1 MFLASA
7 NESILNAVFS
17 LFPQGSVALTVMA
30 ISVVGVTGLALGSI
44 KLKAFSLGIPG
55 TMFTGIIIGKWLG
68 MDSFDASML
77 HFARDFGLILFV
89 YAVGVQVGP
98 GFVANLRKHG
108 LPLNI
113 MAAVIVLTGAA
124 ICVAYSYIIPNVV
137 DINAATGLFAGA
149 TTNAPALGSAGEA
162 LKSVHETD
170 IASQLLAY
178 PTMPAFAIAYPFG
191 LLGVI
196 VAIVMLKAIF
206 RVDTQIATEAIEKA
220 EKAHAAELV
229 TINIEVHNENLNGVL
244 LRKLP
249 LLKPKDPGMVISR
262 IMHDGVVSIAKPDSS
277 VYVGDTLLVV
287 GNPDQIEQ
295 FRLAVGVES
304 ETDIRQ
310 ASPNLKLAHLIV
322 THNGA
327 LGKTIEELGLKQLGI
342 AVTRIAR
349 AGLEFTATDH
359 MKLQFGDRV
368 RIVGEPSGIDEAGT
382 ILGNSLKAL
391 NYSRLIPIF
400 IGLALGVTLGCLSTT
415 LGGALPGPCKLGV
428 AAGPLIVAII
438 LSRMGNIGPII
449 WHMPHNSSQLIRE
462 FGITLFTI
470 CVGIMAGDGFFQAL
484 NQSTGWYWLGLGAV
498 VTLVPL
504 LLVGAIAIKVFK
516 INFLHVSGLL
526 CGSMTSP
533 SLAFT
538 HTLTSSEAPAIAF
551 ATVYPLTMV
560 MRVLLGQLLILIF
573 H

>member
-1 MFLASA
+1 MFLASL
-7 NESILNAVFS
+7 NQSLLNAVFS
-17 LFPQGSVALTVMA
+17 LFPQGSVALTVVA
-30 ISVVGVTGLALGSI
+30 ISVVGVTGLALGSVKI
-44 KLKAFSLGIPG
+44 KSFSLGIPG
-55 TMFTGIIIGKWLG
+55 TMFTGIVIGKWLG
-68 MDSFDASML
+68 MSSFDASMM

-98 GFVANLRKHG
+98 GFVANLRKNG

-113 MAAVIVLTGAA
+113 MAACIVLMGAA
-124 ICVAYSYIIPNVV
+124 ISVAYSYIIPHIV
-137 DINAATGLFAGA
+137 DINSATGMFAGA
-149 TTNAPALGSAGEA
+149 TTNAPALASAGEA
-162 LKSVHETD
+162 LKSVHSLKE
-170 IASQLLAY
+170 AGELLAY

-196 VAIVMLKAIF
+196 VAMVLIKAIF
-206 RVDTQIATEAIEKA
+206 RIDTQVATEAIEKL
-220 EKAHAAELV
+220 EKDSSVELATV
-229 TINIEVHNENLNGVL
+229 NLEIRNENINGVPL
-244 LRKLP
+244 SKLP
-249 LLKPKDPGMVISR
+249 VLKTSNTGLVISR
-262 IMHDGVVSIAKPDSS
+262 IMHGDTVSVARHESL
-277 VYVGDTLLVV
+277 VYVGDVLLAV
-287 GNPDQIEQ
+287 GTPELVEQ
-295 FRLAVGVES
+295 LRLAVGVES
-304 ETDIRQ
+304 KTDIRNV
-310 ASPNLKLAHLIV
+310 SSNLKLAHLVV

-327 LGKTIEELGLKQLGI
+327 LGKTIAELGLKQLGI

-349 AGLEFTATDH
+349 AGVEFTATDH

-368 RIVGEPSGIDEAGT
+368 RLVGEPESIVEAGD

-391 NYSRLIPIF
+391 NYSRLLPIF
-400 IGLALGVTLGCLSTT
+400 VGLVLGITLGSLSTT
-415 LGGALPGPCKLGV
+415 LGGALPGPCKLGI

-438 LSRMGNIGPII
+438 LARMGNIGPII

-484 NQSTGWYWLGLGAV
+484 QVSTGWYWLILGAV
-498 VTLVPL
+498 VTLLPL
-504 LLVGAIAIKVFK
+504 MLVGIIALKVFK
-516 INFLHVSGLL
+516 INYLHVCGLL

-538 HTLTSSEAPAIAF
+538 HTLTASEAPAIAF

-560 MRVLLGQLLILIF
+560 MRVLLGQLLILLF

>member
-1 MFLASA
+1 MFLASL
-7 NESILNAVFS
+7 NQSLLNAVFS
-17 LFPQGSVALTVMA
+17 LFPERSVALTVVA
-30 ISVVGVTGLALGSI
+30 ISVVGVTGLALGSV
-44 KLKAFSLGIPG
+44 KFKGFSLGIPG
-55 TMFTGIIIGKWLG
+55 TMFTGIVIGKWLG
-68 MDSFDASML
+68 MSSFDPSML

-98 GFVANLRKHG
+98 GFAANLRKNG

-113 MAAVIVLTGAA
+113 MAAIIVLTGAL
-124 ICVAYSYIIPNVV
+124 ISVAYTWIFPHVV

-149 TTNAPALGSAGEA
+149 TTNAPALASAGEA
-162 LKSVHETD
+162 LKSVHDLKEAQD
-170 IASQLLAY
+170 LLAN

-191 LLGVI
+191 LMGVI
-196 VAIVMLKAIF
+196 VAMILIKAIF
-206 RVDTQIATEAIEKA
+206 RIDPQIATQAIEKA
-220 EKAHAAELV
+220 EKDNSVELV
-229 TINIEVHNENLNGVL
+229 TINIEVRNENFNGVAMS
-244 LRKLP
+244 RLP
-249 LLKPKDPGMVISR
+249 FLKQQHAGLVISR
-262 IMHDGVVSIAKPDSS
+262 ILHEGAVHVAHPQSL
-277 VYVGDTLLVV
+277 VHVGDVLLAV
-287 GNPDQIEQ
+287 GAPDQIEE

-304 ETDIRQ
+304 KTDVRNV
-310 ASPNLKLAHLIV
+310 SSNLKLAHLVV

-327 LGKTIEELGLKQLGI
+327 LGKTIAELGLKQLGI

-349 AGLEFTATDH
+349 AGVEFTATDH
-359 MKLQFGDRV
+359 MKLQFGDRI
-368 RIVGEPSGIDEAGT
+368 RLVGEPESIEEAGN

-391 NYSRLIPIF
+391 NYSRLLPIF
-400 IGLALGVTLGCLSTT
+400 VGLVLGITLGSLSTT
-415 LGGALPGPCKLGV
+415 LGGMLPGPCKLGV

-438 LSRMGNIGPII
+438 LSRMGHIGPII

-484 NQSTGWYWLGLGAV
+484 QVSTGWYWLALGAV
-498 VTLVPL
+498 VTILPL
-504 LLVGAIAIKVFK
+504 LLVGIIALKVLK
-516 INFLHVSGLL
+516 VNYLHVCGLL

-538 HTLTSSEAPAIAF
+538 HTLTASEAPAIAF

-560 MRVLLGQLLILIF
+560 MRVLLGQLLILMF

>member
-1 MFLASA
+1 MFLAS
-7 NESILNAVFS
+7 LNQSLLDAVFT
-17 LFPQGSVALTVMA
+17 LFGQGSVALTVVA

-44 KLKAFSLGIPG
+44 KFKGFSLGIPG
-55 TMFTGIIIGKWLG
+55 TMFTGIVVGKWLG
-68 MDSFDASML
+68 ISSFDASMMQ
-77 HFARDFGLILFV
+77 FARDFGLILFV

-113 MAAVIVLTGAA
+113 MAACIVLAGAG
-124 ICVAYSYIIPNVV
+124 ISVAYSYIIPHIV
-137 DINAATGLFAGA
+137 DINAATGMFAGA
-149 TTNAPALGSAGEA
+149 TTNAPALASAGEA
-162 LKSVHETD
+162 LKSVHALD
-170 IASQLLAY
+170 VAHQLMAD

-196 VAIVMLKAIF
+196 VAMILIKAMF
-206 RVDTQIATEAIEKA
+206 RIDPQIATEAIERQ
-220 EKAHAAELV
+220 EKNNSAELM
-229 TINIEVHNENLNGVL
+229 TLNLEVHNENFNGVAL
-244 LRKLP
+244 SKMP
-249 LLKPKDPGMVISR
+249 FLKPQNSELVVSR
-262 IMHDGVVSIAKPDSS
+262 IMHEEVVSVAKHDSL
-277 VYVGDTLLVV
+277 VYVGDVLLAV
-287 GNPDQIEQ
+287 GSPEQVEQ

-304 ETDIRQ
+304 SMDLRNV
-310 ASPNLKLAHLIV
+310 SSNLKLTHLVV
-322 THNGA
+322 TNNAA
-327 LGKTIEELGLKQLGI
+327 LGKTIAELGLKQLGV

-349 AGLEFTATDH
+349 AGVEFTATDH

-368 RIVGEPSGIDEAGT
+368 RMVGEPSSIDEASN

-391 NYSRLIPIF
+391 NYSRLLPIF
-400 IGLALGVTLGCLSTT
+400 VGLALGITLGSLSTT
-415 LGGALPGPCKLGV
+415 LSGMLPGPCKLGI

-470 CVGIMAGDGFFQAL
+470 CVGIMAGDGFFSAL
-484 NQSTGWYWLGLGAV
+484 QVSTGWYWLGLGAI

-504 LLVGAIAIKVFK
+504 MVVGIVALKVFK
-516 INFLHVSGLL
+516 INYLHVCGLL

-538 HTLTSSEAPAIAF
+538 HTLTASEAPAIAF

-560 MRVLLGQLLILIF
+560 MRVLLGQLLILMF